1 MSSSQVS
8 EKPQCKTISN
18 IFYLIQNAVEDSSK
32 YFIVISDVARSIY
45 KETSMLLEIDV
56 KYEIIAKRIAEGY
69 IYGKF
74 IELTDDDYDYNKTVS
89 RDTDNVFGVCECYNS
104 FSNDKTLSYD
114 DKDFIRRRG
123 GVFCTILNN
132 MDGSNILITY
142 LDIFFALDNS
152 FYNYAS

>member
-1 MSSSQVS
+1 MSSLQVT
-8 EKPQCKTISN
+8 KQNRYKTISE
-18 IFYLIQNAVEDSSK
+18 IFSLIQNAVEDSSK

-45 KETSMLLEIDV
+45 KEISMLLEINV
-56 KYEIIAKRIAEGY
+56 KYEIIAKKIAEGY
-69 IYGKF
+69 IYGRF
-74 IELTDDDYDYNKTVS
+74 IELNDDDYDYNETVS
-89 RDTDNVFGVCECYNS
+89 RDTDNAFGVCECYNS
-104 FSNDKTLSYD
+104 FSNDKTLSDD